1 MAHYTK
7 FIGLDVHKNS
17 IAVAIADSRS
27 SEVRFYGNIP
37 NTLDGIVK
45 LAKQF
50 RRWSETLLVST
61 KPGPVAIPCIES
73 SRKQDTNAAL
83 WLPP

>member
-17 IAVAIADSRS
+17 IAVAIADSRN

-45 LAKQF
+45 LAHKF
-50 RRWSETLLVST
+50 SEDGANLSFVYEA
-61 KPGPVAIPCIES
+61 GP
-73 SRKQDTNAAL
+73 
-83 WLPP
+83 

>member
-7 FIGLDVHKNS
+7 FIGLDVQKNS
-17 IAVAIADSRS
+17 IAVAIAIADSRS

-45 LAKQF
+45 LAKKL
-50 RRWSETLLVST
+50 SPDLEVTLL
-61 KPGPVAIPCIES
+61 IPS
-73 SRKQDTNAAL
+73 YFRVR
-83 WLPP
+83 